1 MSPNVTM
8 RFTSELRA
16 LAGQGTLQLS
26 MEPGATLRD
35 ALFAAGERVSPS
47 FTIQVI
53 EPLLAGEPAVPLL
66 LLNRTLCS
74 GRELDRPLGE
84 GDTIAFVLPM
94 EGG

>member
-1 MSPNVTM
+1 MSPNVTI
-8 RFTSELRA
+8 RFTGELRA

-26 MEPGATLRD
+26 METEASLRD
-35 ALFAAGERVSPS
+35 ALLATGERVSPS
-47 FTIQVI
+47 FTNQVI

-66 LLNRTLCS
+66 LLNRTLRS
-74 GRELDRPLGE
+74 GPELDRPLGE

>member
-1 MSPNVTM
+1 MSPSVTM
-8 RFTSELRA
+8 RFTGELRA

-26 MEPGATLRD
+26 MGTGATLRD
-35 ALFAAGERVSPS
+35 ALLAASEQVSPS
-47 FTIQVI
+47 FTNQVI

-66 LLNRTLCS
+66 LLNRTLRS
-74 GRELDRPLGE
+74 GPQLDRPLGE